1 MVLDRSDVPHAAARV
16 AAALGKVRDQPDPPT
31 TAVIGDVVAVL
42 GGTSIPQ
49 RELVAGIAERDAEA
63 DVLAAEQR
71 VLLDVLALQ
80 RRAEIRGGAGTGKT
94 WLAVEQTRRLAR
106 AGERVAL
113 ICYSRGLAEFLKR
126 RFEAVPRRERPA
138 YVGTFHGLGRLWGAP
153 EGSDDDSSFWEERLP
168 REMADLAADFP
179 LADRFDSVVVDEAQ
193 DFADEWWAAVF
204 AALRDAETGGLFVFA
219 DEGQRV
225 FARQGRPPLQLP
237 PFPLARNLRNTKQIA
252 NTFFSLAA
260 SQMSAAGGDGPP
272 VRFVPCSTEEAVGV
286 ADDEADRLLEEGWPS
301 EHVALLTTGSR
312 HPVQVERQ
320 AEGPD
325 AYWASY
331 WDTDDLFYGHVLGF
345 KGLERSAVVLAVN
358 GFRDE
363 ARAKEMLYVGLSR
376 ARDLLV
382 VCGDLELIRRVGGEG
397 VVRRLVRP

>member
-1 MVLDRSDVPHAAARV
+1 
-16 AAALGKVRDQPDPPT
+16 
-31 TAVIGDVVAVL
+31 VIGDVVEVL

-49 RELVAGIAERDAEA
+49 RELVASIAERDAEA

-71 VLLDVLALQ
+71 VLLDFLALQ

-113 ICYSRGLAEFLKR
+113 ICYSRGLAEFLRR
-126 RFEAVPRRERPA
+126 RFEAVPRRDRPA

-153 EGSDDDSSFWEERLP
+153 EGSDDDSAFWEERLP
-168 REMADLAADFP
+168 REMADLAAGFP
-179 LADRFDSVVVDEAQ
+179 SADRFDSVVVDEAQ
-193 DFADEWWAAVF
+193 DFADGWWAAAF
-204 AALRDAETGGLFVFA
+204 AALRDADTGGLFVFA

-260 SQMSAAGGDGPP
+260 SQMSAAGSDGPP
-272 VRFVPCSTEEAVGV
+272 VRFIPCATEDAVGV
-286 ADDEADRLLEEGWPS
+286 ADDEADRLLDEGWPT

-320 AEGPD
+320 AEGQD

-397 VVRRLVRP
+397 VVRRLTAGRR